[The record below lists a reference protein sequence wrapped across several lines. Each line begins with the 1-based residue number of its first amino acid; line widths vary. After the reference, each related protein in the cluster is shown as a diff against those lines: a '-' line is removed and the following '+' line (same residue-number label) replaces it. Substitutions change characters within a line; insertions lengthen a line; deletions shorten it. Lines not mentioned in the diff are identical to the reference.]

1 MNKAKPDIDSGLSWL
16 EKIMQL
22 YREYGVLGILKGL
35 FILIMLS
42 LTLRICYNPI
52 FIFEKYTDYM
62 TQRHNKELYERAEY
76 DQKVK
81 NLLPIYL
88 YKYRADRVWII
99 QYHNGVMDWQHGT
112 MRFELCGTGI
122 KSIKNQYND
131 FNLTW
136 INLPYYLRE
145 KEIFIGS
152 LEELNVTDPTLCT
165 QFEKNGIK
173 YLACTVIKDSS
184 GYPIGVFGITWET
197 IPPNID
203 SLKDKIRNY
212 LIDDRGD
219 IKPLIQVNSITKK
232 YA

>member
-42 LTLRICYNPI
+42 LTLRICYNPT

-81 NLLPIYL
+81 SLLPIYL

-122 KSIKNQYND
+122 KSIKNQYNN

-145 KEIFIGS
+145 KEIFIGG
-152 LEELNVTDPTLCT
+152 LEELNVIDPTLCT
-165 QFEKNGIK
+165 QFEKM
-173 YLACTVIKDSS
+173 V
-184 GYPIGVFGITWET
+184 
-197 IPPNID
+197 
-203 SLKDKIRNY
+203 
-212 LIDDRGD
+212 
-219 IKPLIQVNSITKK
+219 
-232 YA
+232 